1 MKVRLSLL
9 PLLTLASLR
18 VGTLAAQALPTTQ
31 PAYLTIVR
39 EEVKLGRG
47 AEHTRIEAGWPAA
60 FAKAKSPSSYLA
72 LASLTGPDEVWFTIP
87 FASNAAVAEEF
98 KRQDADPVLSA
109 ELARLARADA
119 EVLTGHTV
127 VQAVAR
133 PDLTIGA
140 FPDVAKQRFWQI
152 TTFRVKPGH
161 RADFEAAAKAYG
173 VAAQRAE
180 PKTSYRMYELIAGAP
195 GLTFFVFSTVE
206 SYAQFDDLRTAG
218 DKTAQGFTAEE
229 RATLQKFS
237 TEGLVSSETNRFR
250 LDPAMSYVSRETRA
264 QDPAFWMPKKQV
276 ARATTQP

>member
-1 MKVRLSLL
+1 MNPKLSLPAL
-9 PLLTLASLR
+9 VALVSSG
-18 VGTLAAQALPTTQ
+18 VGTASAQALPTTQ

-60 FAKAKSPSSYLA
+60 FAKAKSPSSSLA

-133 PDLTIGA
+133 PDPTIGA
-140 FPDVAKQRFWQI
+140 FPLVAKQRVLQI

-161 RADFEAAAKAYG
+161 RADFEAAGEGYG
-173 VAAQRAE
+173 AAGARAE
-180 PKTSYRMYELIAGAP
+180 PQTRQP
-195 GLTFFVFSTVE
+195 GL
-206 SYAQFDDLRTAG
+206 A
-218 DKTAQGFTAEE
+218 
-229 RATLQKFS
+229 
-237 TEGLVSSETNRFR
+237 
-250 LDPAMSYVSRETRA
+250 PI
-264 QDPAFWMPKKQV
+264 P
-276 ARATTQP
+276 

>member
-1 MKVRLSLL
+1 MKAKLSLL
-9 PLLTLASLR
+9 PLLTLTSTRIGA
-18 VGTLAAQALPTTQ
+18 LAAQASPTTQ

-72 LASLTGPDEVWFTIP
+72 LASLTGQDEVWFTIP

-161 RADFEAAAKAYG
+161 RPDFEAAAKAYG
-173 VAAQRAE
+173 AAAQRAE
-180 PKTSYRMYELIAGAP
+180 PKTSYRVYELIAGAP
-195 GLTFFVFSTVE
+195 GPTFFIFSSVE
-206 SYAQFDDLRTAG
+206 SYGQFDDLRAAG

-237 TEGLVSSETNRFR
+237 AEGLLSSETNRFR
-250 LDPAMSYVSRETRA
+250 LDPAMSYVSPETRA
-264 QDPAFWMPKKQV
+264 QDPAFWIPKKPI

>member
-1 MKVRLSLL
+1 MNPKLSL
-9 PLLTLASLR
+9 PTLLALVSSG
-18 VGTLAAQALPTTQ
+18 VGTASAQALPTTQ

-72 LASLTGPDEVWFTIP
+72 LASLTGQDEVWFTIP

-119 EVLTGHTV
+119 EVLTGHSV

-161 RADFEAAAKAYG
+161 RADFEAAAKA
-173 VAAQRAE
+173 
-180 PKTSYRMYELIAGAP
+180 
-195 GLTFFVFSTVE
+195 
-206 SYAQFDDLRTAG
+206 
-218 DKTAQGFTAEE
+218 
-229 RATLQKFS
+229 
-237 TEGLVSSETNRFR
+237 
-250 LDPAMSYVSRETRA
+250 
-264 QDPAFWMPKKQV
+264 
-276 ARATTQP
+276 

>member
-47 AEHTRIEAGWPAA
+47 AEHTRIEAGWPTA
-60 FAKAKSPSSYLA
+60 FAKAKAPSSYLA

-109 ELARLARADA
+109 ELARLARPEA

-127 VQAVAR
+127 VQAVPLAKPNNR
-133 PDLTIGA
+133 T
-140 FPDVAKQRFWQI
+140 FPRLAKQR
-152 TTFRVKPGH
+152 VC
-161 RADFEAAAKAYG
+161 
-173 VAAQRAE
+173 
-180 PKTSYRMYELIAGAP
+180 AG
-195 GLTFFVFSTVE
+195 T
-206 SYAQFDDLRTAG
+206 
-218 DKTAQGFTAEE
+218 
-229 RATLQKFS
+229 
-237 TEGLVSSETNRFR
+237 
-250 LDPAMSYVSRETRA
+250 
-264 QDPAFWMPKKQV
+264 
-276 ARATTQP
+276 

>member
-98 KRQDADPVLSA
+98 KRQDADPVLSE

-119 EVLTGHTV
+119 EVLTGHSV

-195 GLTFFVFSTVE
+195 GLTFFVFSSLE
-206 SYAQFDDLRTAG
+206 SYAQFDDLRAAG

-237 TEGLVSSETNRFR
+237 AEGLVSSETNRFR